1 MSAIA
6 APPRRSA
13 LRSLIRTEAKL
24 LIREPVALFWGIVF
38 PLILLTVMGL
48 ASNQPDKD
56 LGGLRLIDVYVP
68 VCMCFVIAVQ
78 AINVLPTV
86 LAAYRE
92 KGILRRIATTPA
104 GPARLLGAQIV
115 VNLGMCAIGL
125 VTIAVAARLA
135 FDVSL
140 PGQVLGF
147 VLAALLGAGALLGL
161 GALIAAVAPTGRVA
175 GALGTVVF
183 FPMMFFAGLWVPRPI
198 MPAGLLH
205 VSDYT
210 PLGATV
216 AAVQETMAGA
226 WPAAQHLAVLAGYA
240 ILLVAA
246 AAKWFRWE

>member
-1 MSAIA
+1 MSA
-6 APPRRSA
+6 
-13 LRSLIRTEAKL
+13 LNSLIRTEAKL
-24 LIREPVALFWGIVF
+24 LVREPVALFWGLVF
-38 PLILLTVMGL
+38 PLALLTVMGL
-48 ASNQPDKD
+48 ASHAPDKD

-78 AINVLPTV
+78 GINVLPTV

-104 GPARLLGAQIV
+104 GPARLLGAQLA

-140 PGQVLGF
+140 PGQLPGF
-147 VLAALLGAGALLGL
+147 LLSVLLGAGALLGL
-161 GALIAAVAPTGRVA
+161 GALIAAVASTGRVA
-175 GALGTVVF
+175 GALGTIAF
-183 FPMMFFAGLWVPRPI
+183 FPMMFFAGLWVPRPL
-198 MPAGLLH
+198 MSDSLLA

-226 WPAAQHLAVLAGYA
+226 WPQARHVAVLGAYA
-240 ILLVAA
+240 ILLLAA
-246 AAKWFRWE
+246 AAKSFRWE